1 MNANYDAVVS
11 LVSLLVKKAGFDIS
25 KNYSEEELEKTKRT
39 ISELN
44 REKST
49 SNNKKALISI
59 IDNLKVRQANWE
71 NNAEVVGKSILKA
84 YEEGKDYN
92 SVKMRI
98 ELLYNLAIKGT
109 SDITVGA
116 VYDDLK
122 SLELKYEDLL
132 TKIESTDYRN
142 IEEREMDV
150 KYQAYLENKLESLD
164 NEIGTLDSELESLRQ
179 VEIKDVG
186 ITTKLKDYVAKLKT
200 DLDKINNVLNSSIN
214 SDIAFD
220 VWERL
225 ETAKNETDEKYDKA
239 TELLKRT
246 ESMLEDVKKNRDT
259 FTERKKRLE
268 EEKSRCKNKFNNI
281 NIKLEEDNYENKP
294 RRMIDENNSE
304 VMRLKL
310 ESLRNKKDVIYVDA
324 LKVKEELIREWNKPR
339 SLISEKPVERPPKQE
354 PTVKPRTKKVVPKV
368 EEPVVDIK
376 EEKTN
381 DIIDDVEKEIEI
393 LEEEHKEISNIQEEP
408 VILKDENK
416 NKEVE
421 IISDLLKDIPNE
433 MVIEDKTVI
442 VTKPKEEALESNN
455 TVKNK
460 KNKIELDW

>member
-25 KNYSEEELEKTKRT
+25 KNYSEEELEKTRRT

-164 NEIGTLDSELESLRQ
+164 TEISTLDSELESLRQ

-246 ESMLEDVKKNRDT
+246 ESMLEDVIRR
-259 FTERKKRLE
+259 RKK
-268 EEKSRCKNKFNNI
+268 
-281 NIKLEEDNYENKP
+281 
-294 RRMIDENNSE
+294 
-304 VMRLKL
+304 
-310 ESLRNKKDVIYVDA
+310 
-324 LKVKEELIREWNKPR
+324 
-339 SLISEKPVERPPKQE
+339 
-354 PTVKPRTKKVVPKV
+354 
-368 EEPVVDIK
+368 
-376 EEKTN
+376 
-381 DIIDDVEKEIEI
+381 
-393 LEEEHKEISNIQEEP
+393 
-408 VILKDENK
+408 
-416 NKEVE
+416 
-421 IISDLLKDIPNE
+421 
-433 MVIEDKTVI
+433 
-442 VTKPKEEALESNN
+442 
-455 TVKNK
+455 
-460 KNKIELDW
+460 